1 MVCRSR
7 LRSAVG
13 QQHELATSAAGKAD
27 VERLAPVFEDEGLR
41 DGDRE
46 APLGSKSAELAEL
59 VPTQLETAFSLDV
72 LRAGA
77 RAGLGRAL
85 DIGHRDDPPGVSAGD
100 LDQIGAAPCRNTIAD
115 SQARYSSEE
124 RRVGKEGVS

>member
-1 MVCRSR
+1 MIGIDSLSSACPMGPSRMRLRPSPSVMVCRSR

-46 APLGSKSAELAEL
+46 APPGSKSAELAEL
-59 VPTQLETAFSLDV
+59 VPTQVETAFSLDV

-77 RAGLGRAL
+77 RAR
-85 DIGHRDDPPGVSAGD
+85 
-100 LDQIGAAPCRNTIAD
+100 
-115 SQARYSSEE
+115 SEAE
-124 RRVGKEGVS
+124 KSEPQSRTRTP

>member
-1 MVCRSR
+1 MIGIDSLSSACPMGPSRMRLRPSPSVMVCRSR

-41 DGDRE
+41 DVDRE

-59 VPTQLETAFSLDV
+59 VPPQQI
-72 LRAGA
+72 
-77 RAGLGRAL
+77 GRASCRERVCPYVYISVL
-85 DIGHRDDPPGVSAGD
+85 AVS
-100 LDQIGAAPCRNTIAD
+100 LKKNITQNYISLTIHCN
-115 SQARYSSEE
+115 
-124 RRVGKEGVS
+124 

>member
-1 MVCRSR
+1 MIGIDSLSSACPMGPSRMRLRPSPSVMVCRSR

-46 APLGSKSAELAEL
+46 APLGRS
-59 VPTQLETAFSLDV
+59 D
-72 LRAGA
+72 
-77 RAGLGRAL
+77 
-85 DIGHRDDPPGVSAGD
+85 
-100 LDQIGAAPCRNTIAD
+100 
-115 SQARYSSEE
+115 E
-124 RRVGKEGVS
+124 RSVGKEGVMTGRSRGSPYHEKKK